1 MADFIDDTEQF
12 QLASTITWVKLLV
25 RLRELRKQVDV
36 IQASASDSNFF
47 APLSALNWE
56 KLQVEVKALEADIN
70 ALQAPELVVKRF
82 NLDSTLGWN
91 KLLAALKAIE
101 AAIPSLGVSIPSAPQ
116 IIIPPVF
123 LIRPVVGDIISAEA
137 AEFSGLPEPIS
148 IVDGWWRGDPAAG
161 GLLIGVETNQNAALA
176 ASLAGLGAITLDA
189 SDLSSM
195 FQDDAG
201 TIPVTADGQLV
212 RKMID
217 TSSGTVWTRPSG
229 AIESFIFRD
238 IAGIRWLEKTGPAAT
253 LETPFSVAVSAP
265 AFSTFLAVNANST
278 GDFTNILGVSPTAT
292 GIALILNASLR
303 QMRPVAYQTGG
314 AKVINGSVVP
324 LNTNI
329 SLGIVYNRAALTLA
343 GYVNGVQDVIVA
355 VANEDLVPATS
366 HQLFIGNTADPL
378 RSFDGKFFGLVM
390 MAAAPTAQQ
399 LADIQK
405 WLAARYT
412 GEASDRQVPSLSYD
426 TPIAPDY
433 GKNLAVSLTATN
445 SEGSITSIGLSQK
458 TAWRRQEFWDAGL
471 SEYSTVSV
479 STAWEIVADVDAPA
493 GNALSLWQ
501 NSAVNTGASANI
513 ERQLALLSGA
523 ESVDILLL
531 IKTPP
536 TAARSFISLQR
547 NLDLLGTGVGF
558 RLNFLYHKRDGDNR
572 DNAGVIFGSYLDN
585 TVYFVRLTVEDN
597 KSIVKV
603 WLPTDP
609 EPLPGQNF
617 YSEIIEV
624 APFEVGGVVFGNVV
638 ATTTANRFKILAW
651 AIGMNTEAP
660 SVGAD
665 IIQSGTFDPI
675 QFNAPTEVLTFDT
688 GRGAIIFN
696 VENM

>member
-1 MADFIDDTEQF
+1 MADFINDTEQF
-12 QLASTITWVKLLV
+12 QLASTITWAKLLV

-70 ALQAPELVVKRF
+70 ALQPPELAVKRF
-82 NLDSTLGWN
+82 NLDSSLEWN

-101 AAIPSLGVSIPSAPQ
+101 AIMPSLGGGIPVDPPLDPPAAPQ
-116 IIIPPVF
+116 VITPPVF
-123 LIRPVVGDIISAEA
+123 LTQPVVGDIISVTA
-137 AEFSGLPEPIS
+137 AEFSGLPVPVS
-148 IVDGWWRGDPAAG
+148 TVDGWWRGDPAVD
-161 GLLIGVETNQNAALA
+161 GLLIGAETNQNAVLA
-176 ASLAGLGAITLDA
+176 ASLEGLGAITLDV

-229 AIESFIFRD
+229 ATESFIFRD
-238 IAGIRWLEKTGPAAT
+238 MVGIRWLEKTGPAAT
-253 LETPFSVAVSAP
+253 LETPFSAAVSAP
-265 AFSTFLAVNANST
+265 AFSAFLAVNANST
-278 GDFTNILGVSPTAT
+278 GNFPNILGVSPAAT
-292 GIALILNASLR
+292 GISLILNSTLR
-303 QMRPVAYQTGG
+303 QLRPAAYQPSGV
-314 AKVINGSVVP
+314 KVISGSVVP

-329 SLGIVYNRAALTLA
+329 SLGIVYNRAALTLD
-343 GYVNGVQDVIVA
+343 GYINGVQNITVA
-355 VANEDLVPATS
+355 VANENLVPATS
-366 HQLFIGNTADPL
+366 HQLLIGNVTDPL

-405 WLAARYT
+405 WLDARYL

-426 TPIAPDY
+426 APIAPDY
-433 GKNLAVSLTATN
+433 GKNLAVGITATN

-458 TAWRRQEFWDAGL
+458 TAWRRQEFWNAGL
-471 SEYSTVSV
+471 SEYSTVSA

-501 NSAVNTGASANI
+501 SSPANTGASANI

-536 TAARSFISLQR
+536 TAARSFISLRR
-547 NLDLLGTGVGF
+547 NLDLDGTGVGF
-558 RLNFLYHKRDGDNR
+558 RLNTLYHKRDGDNR
-572 DNAGVIFGSYLDN
+572 DLAGVTFGSYLDN
-585 TVYFVRLTVEDN
+585 TVYSVRLTVEGN
-597 KSIVKV
+597 RSIVKV
-603 WLPTDP
+603 WRPIDP
-609 EPLPGQNF
+609 EPLSGQNF
-617 YSEIIEV
+617 YNSITEV
-624 APFEVGGVVFGNVV
+624 APFEVGGVVFGNAL
-638 ATTTANRFKILAW
+638 ATTTENRFKILAW
-651 AIGMNTEAP
+651 SIGMNTEALP
-660 SVGAD
+660 V
-665 IIQSGTFDPI
+665 
-675 QFNAPTEVLTFDT
+675 
-688 GRGAIIFN
+688 
-696 VENM
+696 